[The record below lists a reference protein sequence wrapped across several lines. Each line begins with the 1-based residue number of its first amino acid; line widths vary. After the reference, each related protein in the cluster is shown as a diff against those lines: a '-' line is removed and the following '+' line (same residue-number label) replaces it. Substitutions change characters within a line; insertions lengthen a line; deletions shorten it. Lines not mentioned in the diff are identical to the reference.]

1 MKNYIYP
8 FILFASL
15 SGNLFAENIKDAMLW
30 ISTKTQFGYNTT
42 FIRFPSLETCQAE
55 LNSRTKEISPNTE
68 IWCR

>member
-15 SGNLFAENIKDAMLW
+15 SGNLFAENAKEATLW

-55 LNSRTKEISPNTE
+55 LNSRTKILSPNTE